1 MLSDWRYQSSRLV
14 TGLTLEIYVR
24 AGQAEIWGE
33 VERTGAMEKDGE
45 MEREGERGQCG
56 LFHYGES

>member
-1 MLSDWRYQSSRLV
+1 MVRWRRVEL
-14 TGLTLEIYVR
+14 
-24 AGQAEIWGE
+24 E
-33 VERTGAMEKDGE
+33 VERTGVMEKDGE

>member
-1 MLSDWRYQSSRLV
+1 ML
-14 TGLTLEIYVR
+14 E
-24 AGQAEIWGE
+24 WGKLKICEE
-33 VERTGAMEKDGE
+33 VERKGVMEKDGE